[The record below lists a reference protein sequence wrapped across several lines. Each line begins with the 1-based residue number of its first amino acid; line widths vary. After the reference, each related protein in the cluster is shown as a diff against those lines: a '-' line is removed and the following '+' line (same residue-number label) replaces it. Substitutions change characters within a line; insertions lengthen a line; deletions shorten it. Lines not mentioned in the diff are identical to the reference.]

1 MAKDNAIEVTLKQIT
16 ITLRSNEP
24 LIFRTGDLEKSQRL
38 FNERMREYCATALR
52 SAYLLGR
59 INVEISNRVIFPEL
73 RPSPPIDPRVIEL
86 SQKTIYSA
94 QDLDD
99 LCKQAYAV
107 MGWTIDQCIAYLRND
122 GSRVTDLA
130 YCVAVTK
137 HWNATNF
144 DQLRSQGIL
153 PDDPL

>member
-1 MAKDNAIEVTLKQIT
+1 MAKDNAIEVTAEQIT

-24 LIFRTGDLEKSQRL
+24 LIFRTGDLEKSQR
-38 FNERMREYCATALR
+38 FFYERMREYCATALR

-59 INVEISNRVIFPEL
+59 INVEISNHVI
-73 RPSPPIDPRVIEL
+73 PSPPIDPRVIEL

-107 MGWTIDQCIAYLRND
+107 MGWTIDQCIAYMRND

-130 YCVAVTK
+130 YCITVTK